1 MKIRTRR
8 QGDTMTINEA
18 GQHKKLS
25 RVIMMDDGIPS
36 ERRDQTLLIACGSEI
51 LWIVGGRMAENVKI
65 DSRTRRVL
73 EIKYREELT

>member
-18 GQHKKLS
+18 GQHKKLT
-25 RVIMMDDGIPS
+25 RVMMDDGIPAD
-36 ERRDQTLLIACGSEI
+36 RRDQTLLIACGSEI

-65 DSRTRRVL
+65 DSQTIRVL
-73 EIKYREELT
+73 EIKYREETT

>member
-18 GQHKKLS
+18 GQHKKLT
-25 RVIMMDDGIPS
+25 RVMMDDGIPS
-36 ERRDQTLLIACGSEI
+36 DKRDQTLLIACGSEI

-65 DSRTRRVL
+65 DNQTKRVL
-73 EIKYREELT
+73 EIKYREETT